1 MGKTKTFYTGHITL
15 EKNSRIPEWKQKKIQ
30 KSFPYSWWTLKVKH
44 PSARLRDPFKTAM
57 CPTHPTGNEGTYTK
71 LTCDKGVACW
81 TSKGD
86 QSRPGGSFFF
96 TPRGRVGGWGGGVAV
111 FNKCLYPPRGP
122 PLYPLY
128 TIFVYLLLTNV
139 TSLPSIPFPTAVN
152 INALVFK

>member
-96 TPRGRVGGWGGGVAV
+96 TPRGRGGGGIQQMFIPAPRSTPLP
-111 FNKCLYPPRGP
+111 FIYHFRIPFIDKC
-122 PLYPLY
+122 
-128 TIFVYLLLTNV
+128 N
-139 TSLPSIPFPTAVN
+139 LPSFHPFSYCCKYKCTG
-152 INALVFK
+152 F